1 MGDELAGIEED
12 VPFNFAGAAALEREL
27 RATSSTL
34 GSQLP
39 RRNTYAS
46 EAGEEWRGV
55 YSRQFVGRMGIC
67 TTDGRKLA
75 DAMELAANQVKE
87 LAERA
92 QREQDRREEARAW
105 KERQDNESGFNK
117 LKDSIFGED
126 DKPPV
131 AEPEPPP
138 RFVVEASATGRD

>member
-12 VPFNFAGAAALEREL
+12 VPFNFAGATALEREL

-34 GSQLP
+34 DAQMP
-39 RRNTYAS
+39 RRNTYAR
-46 EAGEEWRGV
+46 EARDDWRGV
-55 YSRQFVGRMGIC
+55 YSRQFVGRMRIC
-67 TTDGRKLA
+67 TNDGHKLA
-75 DAMELAANQVKE
+75 QAMELAADQVKE

-105 KERQDNESGFNK
+105 KERQDNESVLNK
-117 LKDSIFGED
+117 IGDSLFGED

-131 AEPEPPP
+131 GEPEPPP
-138 RFVVEASATGRD
+138 RFVVEATATGRE

>member
-46 EAGEEWRGV
+46 EAGEE
-55 YSRQFVGRMGIC
+55 
-67 TTDGRKLA
+67 
-75 DAMELAANQVKE
+75 
-87 LAERA
+87 
-92 QREQDRREEARAW
+92 
-105 KERQDNESGFNK
+105 
-117 LKDSIFGED
+117 
-126 DKPPV
+126 
-131 AEPEPPP
+131 
-138 RFVVEASATGRD
+138 